1 MAHSAEQIPLADS
14 NDQPTL
20 VVFHKDRDQP
30 ARGSW
35 FPAEHAKAAQK
46 GAKLDGYGTLM
57 VKNDQAMA
65 LANRVPKGRVF
76 ERSGKLFM
84 PRIQNSVFEQLEKLA
99 PKKRKNTH
107 LRIVGSSA
115 AEPNNTK
122 DAPESESRTADSTSR
137 PKGSPPRDWSKMGV
151 GSLVLTRDI
160 EVDDEAFYLAIV
172 MGKANATTY
181 TLKWRDYPDLDP
193 ITRDVKQLA
202 LLHPDV
208 DVSELDWETE

>member
-1 MAHSAEQIPLADS
+1 MAQSARQMRLVDS

-20 VVFHKDRDQP
+20 VVFHKDDDQP

-35 FPAEHAKAAQK
+35 FPAEHVRAAQK
-46 GAKLDGYGTLM
+46 GARTDGFETLV
-57 VKNDQAMA
+57 VKSSEALA

-84 PRIQNSVFEQLEKLA
+84 PRIQNTVFEQLAKLA
-99 PKKRKNTH
+99 PKRRKNTH

-115 AEPNNTK
+115 AEPSNTK
-122 DAPESESRTADSTSR
+122 DAQESESRTADSTSR

-160 EVDDEAFYLAIV
+160 EEDDEAFYLAVV